1 VRGRAECDDQV
12 VSRPVLRSEPPY
24 RQIAAQIRARINAGD
39 LRPGDVVPSTR
50 RIAAEW
56 HVAMATATK
65 VLAELK
71 REQLVHVVPGAGT
84 VVSGDHGAIAR
95 DAAVADLAPGV
106 SRVITAAVR
115 VADAEG
121 LGAVTMRRV
130 AAELGVGAMSV
141 YRHVPGKAE
150 LVRLMA
156 DAVFARVPLPRP
168 GPDGWRPR
176 LELVA
181 RRHWS
186 VYRHHPWVAG
196 YVLAFSSSGPPLVP
210 HAMDHVEWELEGLA
224 PLDVDDVTKLR
235 AVVSL
240 HCYVGGAALGRALDP
255 RPDSEPG
262 NRGISPARFPRIS
275 GLRLPAHG
283 PGDLDGLFEF
293 GLQRHLDGLDAVLG
307 AG

>member
-1 VRGRAECDDQV
+1 M
-12 VSRPVLRSEPPY
+12 SRPVVRSEPPY
-24 RQIAAQIRARINAGD
+24 RQIAAQIRARISTGD

-50 RIAAEW
+50 RIAADW
-56 HVAMATATK
+56 HVAIATATK

-71 REQLVHVVPGAGT
+71 REGLVHVVPGTGT
-84 VVSGDHGAIAR
+84 VVSGDRGAVPR
-95 DAAVADLAPGV
+95 DAEVADPTPGV
-106 SRVITAAVR
+106 SRVIAAAVR

-121 LGAVTMRRV
+121 LAAVTMRRV
-130 AAELGVGAMSV
+130 AAELGIGAMSL
-141 YRHVPGKAE
+141 YRQVPGKAE

-181 RRHWS
+181 RRHWA
-186 VYRHHPWVAG
+186 VYRRHPWVAA
-196 YVLAFSSSGPPLVP
+196 YVLASPGRPRLVP

-224 PLDVDDVTKLR
+224 PLDVDDQTKLR

-255 RPDSEPG
+255 RPDPEPDD
-262 NRGISPARFPRIS
+262 RGISPARFPQLLA
-275 GLRLPAHG
+275 LRLPAHG
-283 PGDLDGLFEF
+283 LGDLDGVFEF
-293 GLQRHLDGLDAVLG
+293 GLQRHLDGLAVVLG
-307 AG
+307 VG